1 MMRGKNKKKIKR
13 KSGLRGTQ
21 KQDAM
26 IMFHLFE
33 TGLPKTN
40 TVNHMFVKKCFHTAV

>member
-1 MMRGKNKKKIKR
+1 MREKKKER
-13 KSGLRGTQ
+13 KSGVRRTQ
-21 KQDAM
+21 KEDAI

-40 TVNHMFVKKCFHTAV
+40 TVNNMFVNKCFHSAV

>member
-1 MMRGKNKKKIKR
+1 MRR
-13 KSGLRGTQ
+13 TQ

-33 TGLPKTN
+33 TGLPQNN
-40 TVNHMFVKKCFHTAV
+40 TVNNMFVKKCFHTAV